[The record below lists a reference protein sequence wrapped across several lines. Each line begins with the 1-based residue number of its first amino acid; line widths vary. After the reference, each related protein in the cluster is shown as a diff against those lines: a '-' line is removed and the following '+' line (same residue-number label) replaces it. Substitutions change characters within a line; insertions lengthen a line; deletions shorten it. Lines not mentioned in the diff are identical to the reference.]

1 MAEKK
6 KAKGVISADDWD
18 SGTAPASDSEKQ
30 RAVLAELEGC
40 YPGGMNTEGLQ
51 EATKINWLYGTV
63 KALYESG
70 KLERKKIG
78 RGFFYR
84 IAKEDEEAKE

>member
-1 MAEKK
+1 MAKKEKG
-6 KAKGVISADDWD
+6 KGVISADDWE

-30 RAVLAELEGC
+30 RAVLAELEKN
-40 YPGGMNTEGLQ
+40 YPGGMNTDGLQ

-63 KALYESG
+63 KKLYEAG

-84 IAKEDEEAKE
+84 IAKAEE